1 MGVLM
6 SRRQTVEQ
14 VQKVS
19 LAVSAFKDG
28 LRERPA
34 AKRPAEGTA
43 SRRGTLEED
52 AVQELRE
59 EEEGAPGGPSRSW
72 GGGTRSAAW
81 ARLRDGRGV
90 EPEELDRPAC
100 FTPPALVRPVRPTR
114 EEERLE
120 ISLEQREQVT
130 NEEMCEVCEV
140 WTADSLLPCRVCTK
154 VYHDGCLR
162 RMGLLSPDEAS
173 EAIEAAHSTVGW
185 SCYHCDNLNSLLTE
199 EEMSSLSD
207 AFRQTSISP
216 ENTLTLEDFLRY
228 KGLAGQPSS
237 EDEKERHSLQF
248 AALDPGQK
256 GHIAWEDFLSHE
268 SLLLL
273 QRSRTQ
279 EGLLGLL
286 TGKERERARE
296 AFLTLDHHGE
306 GRISQKESQ
315 RSHHTWFRKQHPGAP
330 PSIARVSQVEPV
342 SESSS
347 QRQEDKEVT
356 NEEMCEVCEVWTA
369 DSLLPCR
376 VCTKVYHDGCL
387 RRMGLLSPDE
397 ASEAIEAA
405 HSTVG
410 WSCYHCDNLNSL
422 LTEEEMSSLSDA
434 FRQTSISPEN
444 TLTLEDF
451 LRYKGLAGQPSS
463 EDEKERHSLQ
473 FAALDP
479 GQKGHIAWEDFLSH
493 ESLLLL
499 QRSRTQEGLLG
510 LLTGKERE
518 QAREA
523 FLTLDQHG
531 EGRISQKESQRS
543 HHTWFR
549 KQHPGAPPSIA
560 RTVTWPAFLRESTVY
575 ILAARPNS
583 AAIHLKPLM

>member
-28 LRERPA
+28 LQERAA

-43 SRRGTLEED
+43 SRRGTLEEG

-59 EEEGAPGGPSRSW
+59 EEEGAPRGPSRSW
-72 GGGTRSAAW
+72 GGVTRSAAW

-154 VYHDGCLR
+154 VYHDGCLQ

-199 EEMSSLSD
+199 EEMTSLSD
-207 AFRQTSISP
+207 ALRQTSISP

-237 EDEKERHSLQF
+237 EEEKERHSLQF

-256 GHIAWEDFLSHE
+256 GYITWADFLSHE
-268 SLLLL
+268 SLLML

-279 EGLLGLL
+279 EGLLRLL
-286 TGKERERARE
+286 TAKERERARE
-296 AFLTLDHHGE
+296 AFLTLDQHGE

-347 QRQEDKEVT
+347 QRQEDKEVLK
-356 NEEMCEVCEVWTA
+356 EE
-369 DSLLPCR
+369 
-376 VCTKVYHDGCL
+376 
-387 RRMGLLSPDE
+387 
-397 ASEAIEAA
+397 
-405 HSTVG
+405 
-410 WSCYHCDNLNSL
+410 
-422 LTEEEMSSLSDA
+422 
-434 FRQTSISPEN
+434 
-444 TLTLEDF
+444 
-451 LRYKGLAGQPSS
+451 
-463 EDEKERHSLQ
+463 
-473 FAALDP
+473 
-479 GQKGHIAWEDFLSH
+479 
-493 ESLLLL
+493 
-499 QRSRTQEGLLG
+499 QREL
-510 LLTGKERE
+510 
-518 QAREA
+518 
-523 FLTLDQHG
+523 
-531 EGRISQKESQRS
+531 
-543 HHTWFR
+543 
-549 KQHPGAPPSIA
+549 

-583 AAIHLKPLM
+583 AAIHLKPLI